1 LRSRCCTGYGKDM
14 ADLKL
19 QVPVT
24 EEVKADTHTL
34 AKIDRGVEDADEGRT
49 VPLDQV
55 REMIPRW
62 ISKVKS
68 QK

>member
-1 LRSRCCTGYGKDM
+1 M

-34 AKIDRGVEDADEGRT
+34 AKIDRGIEDADEGRT

>member
-1 LRSRCCTGYGKDM
+1 M

-24 EEVKADTHTL
+24 EEVKVDTHTL